1 MTILLNE
8 KESAQLRSL
17 LKPGTDINIIVNS
30 QLVEDT
36 INFLQ
41 DFDKMNWN
49 NRLNPQDVP
58 VNYRP
63 S

>member
-30 QLVEDT
+30 QPIGDT

>member
-1 MTILLNE
+1 MTILLSE
-8 KESAQLRSL
+8 KEFAQLRSL

-30 QLVEDT
+30 QPIGDT

-41 DFDKMNWN
+41 LLNRMDWGT
-49 NRLNPQDVP
+49 RLNPQDVP

>member
-1 MTILLNE
+1 MTILLSE

>member
-30 QLVEDT
+30 QPIGDT

-41 DFDKMNWN
+41 FLNKMNWN